1 MTDPKIL
8 ARAQSWLDDPY
19 YDEATKTQVRSLL
32 KNPEQLTDAFYTD
45 LSFGTGGL
53 RGIMGV
59 GSNRI
64 NIYTIR
70 KASQGLANYIKKH
83 GNPSKGV
90 AIGFDSRH
98 HSHEFAE
105 ESAKVF
111 AGNGIKAFLME
122 ELRPTPYVSFATRH
136 LKAQAGVMITASH
149 NPKEY
154 NGYKVF
160 WQDGG
165 QVVPPHDTGII
176 AEVDAISSPS
186 QIQLARIDDPLIISV
201 NTTLDEDYLRA
212 LSALQH
218 FPGEDLQ
225 NHLAL
230 KICYTSLHGTG
241 ITLMPEALRR
251 WGFSP
256 PHLVA
261 SQIVPDGN
269 FPTVHFPN
277 PEYPEALKDGIAD
290 LVQTGNDMLIAT
302 DPDADRLGV
311 VVRHR
316 DKPVTLSG
324 NEQAAIAAY
333 FICDTLKIQKK
344 LPSKGAIVTT
354 IVTTE
359 LLKKIAD
366 AYQVKCFEVLT
377 GFKYIGEKI
386 HQWEQKPGG
395 YQFLFGAEE
404 SYGYL
409 MGTYARDKDAMIAGC
424 LFAEIAMKMK
434 EQGKTVVDLLYDI
447 YRKFGV
453 FREKQFSLTFE
464 EGKKGL
470 DAIFRLMEKLR
481 KNPPAALAGQ
491 KIVSTEDYLKGTSEN
506 LPRSDVLLYR
516 LEDKSKIIIRPS
528 GTEPK
533 LKIYLAAQTSVESI
547 EKGLDA
553 CNQKLEILISAL
565 KKDLG

>member
-1 MTDPKIL
+1 MTDPTIL

-19 YDEATKTQVRSLL
+19 YDEETKAEVRSLL

-45 LSFGTGGL
+45 LAFGTGGL
-53 RGIMGV
+53 RGIMGA

-90 AIGFDSRH
+90 VIGFDSRH
-98 HSHEFAE
+98 HSHEFAQ

-111 AGNGIKAFLME
+111 AGNGLKAFLME

-165 QVVPPHDTGII
+165 QVVPPHDTGMI
-176 AEVDAISSPS
+176 AEVDALSSPS
-186 QIQLARIDDPLIISV
+186 QIHLAKLSDPLIISV
-201 NTTLDEDYLRA
+201 DTTLDEDYLRA

-218 FPGEDLQ
+218 FSGEDHQ
-225 NHLAL
+225 SL

-261 SQIVPDGN
+261 SQIVPDGD

-277 PEYPEALKDGIAD
+277 PEYPEALKDGTLD
-290 LVQTGNDMLIAT
+290 LIQTGNDILIAT

-311 VVRHR
+311 VVRHH
-316 DKPVTLSG
+316 DKPVILSG

-344 LPSKGAIVTT
+344 LPPKGAIVTT

-434 EQGKTVVDLLYDI
+434 EQGKTVVDVLYEI

-464 EGKKGL
+464 EGKKGV
-470 DAIFRLMEKLR
+470 DTIGHLMEKLR
-481 KNPPAALAGQ
+481 KDSPTTLAGQ
-491 KIVSTEDYLKGTSEN
+491 KIVSTKDYLKGTPEN
-506 LPRSDVLLYR
+506 LPLSDVLLYR

-533 LKIYLAAQTSVESI
+533 LKIYLAAQTSAESI
-547 EKGLDA
+547 EKGLDV
-553 CNQKLEILISAL
+553 CNKKLEVLITAL
-565 KKDLG
+565 KQDLK

>member
-1 MTDPKIL
+1 VIDPEIL
-8 ARAQSWLDDPY
+8 RRAHQWLEDPA
-19 YDEATKTQVRSLL
+19 YDEKTKAEVRKLL
-32 KNPEQLTDAFYTD
+32 NHPDQLTDAFFTD

-53 RGIMGV
+53 RGIMGA
-59 GSNRI
+59 GSNRM

-70 KASQGLANYIKKH
+70 KASQGLANYIRKK
-83 GNPSKGV
+83 GNPSLGV
-90 AIGFDSRH
+90 VIGFDSRH
-98 HSHEFAE
+98 HSTEFAE
-105 ESAKVF
+105 ETAKVF
-111 AGNGIKAFLME
+111 AANGIKVYLMP
-122 ELRPTPYVSFATRH
+122 ELRPTPYVSFSTRH

-186 QIQLARIDDPLIISV
+186 QVKVGKINNPLIIKTDKS
-201 NTTLDEDYLRA
+201 LDEAYLKA
-212 LSALQH
+212 LSALQL
-218 FPGEDLQ
+218 FPQED
-225 NHLAL
+225 HSSL

-251 WGFSP
+251 WRFSA

-261 SQIVPDGN
+261 NQVVPDGD

-290 LVQTGNDMLIAT
+290 LTQTGNDILIAT

-311 VVRHR
+311 VVRHQG
-316 DKPVTLSG
+316 KPVTLSG

-333 FICDTLKIQKK
+333 FICDTLTKQKK
-344 LPSKGAIVTT
+344 MPPKGAIVTT

-359 LLKKIAD
+359 LLKHIAK
-366 AYQVKCFEVLT
+366 AFNIACFEVLT

-424 LFAEIAMKMK
+424 LFAEIAVKMK
-434 EQGKTVVDLLYDI
+434 EQGKTLVDLLHEI
-447 YRKFGV
+447 YSKFGI
-453 FREKQFSLTFE
+453 FREKQMSLTFE

-470 DAIFRLMEKLR
+470 DNIQRLMTALR
-481 KNPPAALAGQ
+481 KNPPATLASQ
-491 KIVSTEDYLKGTSEN
+491 KVVTTEDYLKGTPEN

-516 LEDKSKIIIRPS
+516 LEDQSKIIIRPS

-533 LKIYLAAQTSVESI
+533 LKVYLATTTKSASI
-547 EKGLDA
+547 EKGLDD
-553 CNQKLEILISAL
+553 CNQRIDNLLAAL
-565 KKDLG
+565 KKELQ

>member
-1 MTDPKIL
+1 MTDPQIL
-8 ARAQSWLDDPY
+8 KRAQSWLDDPY
-19 YDEATKTQVRSLL
+19 YDEATKAEVRKLMS
-32 KNPEQLTDAFYTD
+32 KPDQLTDAFYTD

-70 KASQGLANYIKKH
+70 KATQGLANYIRKQ
-83 GNPSKGV
+83 GNPSQGV

-98 HSHEFAE
+98 HSDIFAE
-105 ESAKVF
+105 EAAKVL
-111 AGNGIKAFLME
+111 AGSGIKAYLLKQ
-122 ELRPTPYVSFATRH
+122 LRPTPYVSFATRH
-136 LKAQAGVMITASH
+136 LKAEAGIMITASH

-176 AEVDAISSPS
+176 NEVDAISSPA
-186 QIQLARIDDPLIISV
+186 QIKLAQPTHPLIIRIDSS
-201 NTTLDEDYLRA
+201 LDEDYLQA
-212 LSALQH
+212 LSALQF
-218 FPGEDLQ
+218 FPGED
-225 NHLAL
+225 HSSL

-241 ITLMPEALRR
+241 ITLMPQALAR
-251 WGFSP
+251 WKFSP

-261 SQIVPDGN
+261 SQVVPNGD

-277 PEYPEALKDGIAD
+277 PEYPEALKAGTDD
-290 LVQTGNDMLIAT
+290 LVQTGNDLLIAT

-311 VVRHR
+311 VVQHHHQ
-316 DKPVTLSG
+316 PVTLTG

-333 FICDTLKIQKK
+333 FICETLSTQKK
-344 LPSKGAIVTT
+344 LPAKGAIVTT

-359 LLKKIAD
+359 LLKKIAE
-366 AYQVKCFEVLT
+366 AYKINCFEVLT

-386 HQWEQKPGG
+386 HEWEQKPGG

-409 MGTYARDKDAMIAGC
+409 MGTYARDKDAIIAGC
-424 LFAEIAMKMK
+424 LFAEIAFKMK
-434 EQGKTVVDLLYDI
+434 EQGKTLVDLLHEI
-447 YRKFGV
+447 YRKYGIY
-453 FREKQFSLTFE
+453 REKQFSLNFE

-470 DAIFRLMEKLR
+470 DSIRHLMEGLR
-481 KNPPAALAGQ
+481 KNPPTSLAGQ
-491 KIVSTEDYLKGTSEN
+491 KVTTTEDFLKGTPEN

-516 LEDKSKIIIRPS
+516 LEDQSKIIIRPS

-533 LKIYLAAQTSVESI
+533 LKVYLATHTSSDSI
-547 EKGLDA
+547 EKGLKI
-553 CNQKLEILISAL
+553 CNQRLEKVIAAL
-565 KKDLG
+565 KKDLH

>member
-1 MTDPKIL
+1 VTDPKIL
-8 ARAQSWLDDPY
+8 SRAQNWLDDPY
-19 YDEATKTQVRSLL
+19 YDQQTKAEVRELL
-32 KNPEQLTDAFYTD
+32 KNPEELTDAFYTD

-53 RGIMGV
+53 RGIMGA

-70 KASQGLANYIKKH
+70 TATQGLANYILKH

-98 HSHEFAE
+98 HSHEFAQE
-105 ESAKVF
+105 TAKVF
-111 AGNGIKAFLME
+111 AANGIKAFLMK

-154 NGYKVF
+154 NGYKVY

-176 AEVDAISSPS
+176 SEVDAISSPA
-186 QIQLARIDDPLIISV
+186 QIKLAKIDDPLIISV
-201 NTTLDEDYLRA
+201 NSTLDEDYLRA

-218 FPGEDLQ
+218 FPGED
-225 NHLAL
+225 HRAL

-277 PEYPEALKDGIAD
+277 PEYPEALKDGTAD
-290 LVQTGNDMLIAT
+290 LVQTGNDILIAT

-311 VVRHR
+311 VVRHH

-333 FICDTLKIQKK
+333 FICETLKMQKK
-344 LPSKGAIVTT
+344 LPPKGAIVTT

-359 LLKKIAD
+359 LLKKISE
-366 AYQVKCFEVLT
+366 AYQVECFEVLT

-386 HQWEQKPGG
+386 HEWEQKTGS

-409 MGTYARDKDAMIAGC
+409 MGTYARDKDAMVAGC

-434 EQGKTVVDLLYDI
+434 EQGKTLVDLLYDI
-447 YRKFGV
+447 YQKFGV
-453 FREKQFSLTFE
+453 YREKQFSLTFE

-470 DAIFRLMEKLR
+470 DSIHHLMEGLR
-481 KNPPAALAGQ
+481 KNPPASLAGQ
-491 KIVSTEDYLKGTSEN
+491 RIISTEDFLKGTPED

-516 LEDKSKIIIRPS
+516 LEDQSKIIIRPS

-533 LKIYLAAQTSVESI
+533 LKVYLATQTATESI
-547 EKGLDA
+547 EKGLEA
-553 CNQKLEILISAL
+553 CNKQLETLITAL
-565 KKDLG
+565 KSDLKV

>member
-8 ARAQSWLDDPY
+8 SRAQNWLDDPY
-19 YDEATKTQVRSLL
+19 YDQQTKAEVRELL
-32 KNPEQLTDAFYTD
+32 KNPEELTDAFYTD

-53 RGIMGV
+53 RGIMGA

-70 KASQGLANYIKKH
+70 TATQGLANYILKH

-98 HSHEFAE
+98 HSHEFAQE
-105 ESAKVF
+105 TAKVF
-111 AGNGIKAFLME
+111 AANGIKAFLMK

-154 NGYKVF
+154 NGYKVY

-176 AEVDAISSPS
+176 SEVDAISSPA
-186 QIQLARIDDPLIISV
+186 QIKLAKIDDPLIISV
-201 NTTLDEDYLRA
+201 NSTLDEDYLRA

-218 FPGEDLQ
+218 FPGED
-225 NHLAL
+225 HRAL

-277 PEYPEALKDGIAD
+277 PEYPEALKDGTAD
-290 LVQTGNDMLIAT
+290 LVQTGNDILIAT

-311 VVRHR
+311 VVRHH

-333 FICDTLKIQKK
+333 FICETLKMQKK
-344 LPSKGAIVTT
+344 LPPKGAIVTT

-359 LLKKIAD
+359 LLKKISE
-366 AYQVKCFEVLT
+366 AYQVECFEVLT

-386 HQWEQKPGG
+386 HEWEQKTGS

-409 MGTYARDKDAMIAGC
+409 MGTYARDKDAMVAGC

-434 EQGKTVVDLLYDI
+434 EQGKTLVDLLYDI
-447 YRKFGV
+447 YQKFGV
-453 FREKQFSLTFE
+453 YREKQFSLTFE

-470 DAIFRLMEKLR
+470 DSIHHLMEGLR
-481 KNPPAALAGQ
+481 KNPPASLAGQ
-491 KIVSTEDYLKGTSEN
+491 RIISTEDFLKGTPED

-516 LEDKSKIIIRPS
+516 LEDQSKIIIRPS

-533 LKIYLAAQTSVESI
+533 LKVYLATQTATESI
-547 EKGLDA
+547 EKGLEA
-553 CNQKLEILISAL
+553 CNKQLETLITAL
-565 KKDLG
+565 KSDLKV

>member
-1 MTDPKIL
+1 MDPQIL
-8 ARAQSWLDDPY
+8 KRAHAWLEDPS
-19 YDEATKTQVRSLL
+19 YDEKTKTEVRELL
-32 KNPEQLTDAFYTD
+32 KHPDQLTDAFFTD

-53 RGIMGV
+53 RGIMGA

-70 KASQGLANYIKKH
+70 KASQGLANYILKK
-83 GNPSKGV
+83 GNPSSGV
-90 AIGFDSRH
+90 VIGFDSRH
-98 HSHEFAE
+98 HSAEFAQE
-105 ESAKVF
+105 AAKVF
-111 AGNGIKAFLME
+111 AGNGIKVFLLK

-176 AEVDAISSPS
+176 AEVDAVSS
-186 QIQLARIDDPLIISV
+186 IKLANLTDPLILI
-201 NTTLDEDYLRA
+201 DEAYLEA
-212 LSALQH
+212 LSSLQH
-218 FPGEDLQ
+218 FPGE
-225 NHLAL
+225 NHTSL
-230 KICYTSLHGTG
+230 KISYSSLHGTG

-251 WGFSP
+251 WGFSA

-261 SQIVPDGN
+261 SQAVPDGD

-277 PEYPEALKDGIAD
+277 PEYPEALKAGIED
-290 LVQTGNDMLIAT
+290 LVQNGSDILIAT

-311 VVRHR
+311 VASHQG
-316 DKPVTLSG
+316 KPVTLTG
-324 NEQAAIAAY
+324 NEQAALAAY
-333 FICDTLKIQKK
+333 FICETLTKQKK
-344 LPSKGAIVTT
+344 MPPKGAIVTT

-359 LLKKIAD
+359 LLKHIAK
-366 AYQVKCFEVLT
+366 AFNVACFEVLT

-424 LFAEIAMKMK
+424 LFAEIAVKMK
-434 EQGKTVVDLLYDI
+434 EQGKTLIDLLHEI
-447 YRKFGV
+447 YAKFGV

-470 DAIFRLMEKLR
+470 DSIQRLMEGLR
-481 KNPPAALAGQ
+481 KNPPSTLGGQ
-491 KIVSTEDYLKGTSEN
+491 KVIESEDYLKGTSEN

-516 LEDKSKIIIRPS
+516 LEDQSKIIIRPS

-533 LKIYLAAQTSVESI
+533 LKVYLAVHTTQFKAIQE
-547 EKGLDA
+547 GLDA
-553 CNQKLEILISAL
+553 CNRRLDILLAAL
-565 KKDLG
+565 KKELH

>member
-1 MTDPKIL
+1 MTDPQI
-8 ARAQSWLDDPY
+8 RAQSWLDDPY
-19 YDEATKTQVRSLL
+19 YDEKTKAQVRELL
-32 KNPEQLTDAFYTD
+32 KNPDQLNDAFYTD

-59 GSNRI
+59 GTNRM
-64 NIYTIR
+64 NIYTVR
-70 KASQGLANYIKKH
+70 KATQGLAHYIRKH
-83 GNPSKGV
+83 GNPLKGV

-98 HSHEFAE
+98 HSHEFAQE
-105 ESAKVF
+105 TAKVL
-111 AGNGIKAFLME
+111 AGNGIKAFLMK

-136 LKAQAGVMITASH
+136 FKAQAGVMITASH

-165 QVVPPHDTGII
+165 QVVPPHDTGIMS
-176 AEVDAISSPS
+176 EVNAVTSTS
-186 QIQLARIDDPLIISV
+186 QIKLAAIDDPLIISIDSS
-201 NTTLDEDYLRA
+201 LDEDYLRA

-218 FPGEDLQ
+218 FPKES
-225 NHLAL
+225 HSSL

-241 ITLMPEALRR
+241 ITLMPEALAR

-261 SQIVPDGN
+261 SQVVPDGD

-277 PEYPEALKDGIAD
+277 PEYPEALKAGTED
-290 LVQTGNDMLIAT
+290 LVKTGNDLLIAT

-311 VVRHR
+311 VVRHH
-316 DKPVTLSG
+316 DKPVALTG

-333 FICDTLKIQKK
+333 FICETLHRQKK
-344 LPSKGAIVTT
+344 MPPKGALITT

-386 HQWEQKPGG
+386 HEWEQKPGG
-395 YQFLFGAEE
+395 YNFLFGAEE

-424 LFAEIAMKMK
+424 LFAEIAFKMK
-434 EQGKTVVDLLYDI
+434 EQGKTLVDLLHDI

-453 FREKQFSLTFE
+453 YLEKQFSLTFE

-470 DAIFRLMEKLR
+470 DTIQHLMEGLR
-481 KNPPAALAGQ
+481 KNPPASLAGQ
-491 KIVSTEDYLKGTSEN
+491 KVVLSEDFLKGTPEK

-516 LEDKSKIIIRPS
+516 LEDQSKIIIRPS

-533 LKIYLAAQTSVESI
+533 LKVYLSTHTSVDSI
-547 EKGLDA
+547 EKGLTL
-553 CNQKLEILISAL
+553 CKKRLEILIDAL
-565 KKDLG
+565 KKDLIT

>member
-8 ARAQSWLDDPY
+8 RRAQAWLDDPH
-19 YDEATKTQVRSLL
+19 YDDKTKDEVRELL
-32 KNPEQLTDAFYTD
+32 KHPNQLIDAFYTD

-53 RGIMGV
+53 RGIMGA
-59 GSNRI
+59 GSNRL

-70 KASQGLANYIKKH
+70 KATQGLANYIHKY
-83 GNPSKGV
+83 GNSSQGV
-90 AIGFDSRH
+90 VIGFDSRH
-98 HSHEFAE
+98 HSYEFAQE
-105 ESAKVF
+105 TAKVF
-111 AGNGIKAFLME
+111 AGNGIKAFLIKD
-122 ELRPTPYVSFATRH
+122 LRPTPYVSFATRH

-149 NPKEY
+149 NSKEY

-165 QVVPPHDTGII
+165 QVVHPHDTGII
-176 AEVDAISSPS
+176 AEVDAIASPD
-186 QIQLARIDDPLIISV
+186 QIKLAKINNPLIICVDSS
-201 NTTLDEDYLRA
+201 LDEDYLRA

-218 FPGEDLQ
+218 FPSED
-225 NHLAL
+225 HSSL

-241 ITLMPEALRR
+241 ITLMPQALHR

-261 SQIVPDGN
+261 SQVVPDGD

-277 PEYPEALKDGIAD
+277 PEYPEALKAGTED
-290 LVQTGNDMLIAT
+290 LVKTGNDILIAT

-311 VVRHR
+311 VVRHCN
-316 DKPVTLSG
+316 KPVALSG

-333 FICDTLKIQKK
+333 FICETLKMQKK
-344 LPSKGAIVTT
+344 LPLKGTIVTT

-359 LLKKIAD
+359 LLKKIAT

-386 HQWEQKPGG
+386 HEWEQKSDS

-424 LFAEIAMKMK
+424 LFAEIAYKMK
-434 EQGKTVVDLLYDI
+434 EQGRTLVDLLYDI

-453 FREKQFSLTFE
+453 YQEKQFSLTFE

-470 DAIFRLMEKLR
+470 DSIHHLMQGLR
-481 KNPPAALAGQ
+481 KNPPACLAGQ
-491 KIVSTEDYLKGTSEN
+491 KVTTAEDFLKVTSEN
-506 LPRSDVLLYR
+506 FPLSDVLIYR
-516 LEDKSKIIIRPS
+516 LEDQSKIIIRPS

-533 LKIYLAAQTSVESI
+533 LKVYLATHISTESI
-547 EKGLDA
+547 DKGLET
-553 CNQKLEILISAL
+553 CNKRLETLIAAL
-565 KKDLG
+565 KKDLQ

>member
-1 MTDPKIL
+1 MDPAIL
-8 ARAQSWLDDPY
+8 KRAQAWLDDPY
-19 YDEATKTQVRSLL
+19 YDEKTKAEVRELL
-32 KNPEQLTDAFYTD
+32 KHPDQLTDAFYTE

-53 RGIMGV
+53 RGIMGA

-70 KASQGLANYIKKH
+70 KATQGLANYIRKK
-83 GNPSKGV
+83 GNPSQGV

-98 HSHEFAE
+98 HSHEFAQE
-105 ESAKVF
+105 TAKVF
-111 AGNGIKAFLME
+111 AANGIKAFLMK

-176 AEVDAISSPS
+176 AEVDAISSPAEVK
-186 QIQLARIDDPLIISV
+186 LAKIDDPLIIYVDSS
-201 NTTLDEDYLRA
+201 LDENYLRA
-212 LSALQH
+212 LSSLQH
-218 FPGEDLQ
+218 FPGED
-225 NHLAL
+225 HSAL
-230 KICYTSLHGTG
+230 KICYSSLHGTG
-241 ITLMPEALRR
+241 ITLMPQALHR

-261 SQIVPDGN
+261 SQVVPDGD

-277 PEYPEALKDGIAD
+277 PEYPEALKAGTED
-290 LVQTGNDMLIAT
+290 LVKTGNDILIVT
-302 DPDADRLGV
+302 DPDADRLGT
-311 VVRHR
+311 VVRHH
-316 DKPVTLSG
+316 DKPIPLSG

-333 FICDTLKIQKK
+333 FICETLTMQKK
-344 LPSKGAIVTT
+344 MPPKGAIVTT

-359 LLKKIAD
+359 LLKNIAK
-366 AYQVKCFEVLT
+366 AFQVKCFEVLT

-386 HQWEQKPGG
+386 HQWEQKPGS
-395 YQFLFGAEE
+395 YNFLFGAEE

-424 LFAEIAMKMK
+424 LFAEIALKMK
-434 EQGKTVVDLLYDI
+434 EQGKTLIDLLHDI
-447 YRKFGV
+447 YHRFGIY
-453 FREKQFSLTFE
+453 REKQFSLTFE

-470 DAIFRLMEKLR
+470 DTIHHLMEALR
-481 KNPPAALAGQ
+481 KNPLTSLGGQ
-491 KIVSTEDYLKGTSEN
+491 KIVTSEDFLKATPEN

-516 LEDKSKIIIRPS
+516 LEDQSKIIIRPS

-533 LKIYLAAQTSVESI
+533 LKVYLATHTSEFESI
-547 EKGLDA
+547 EKGLEA
-553 CNQKLEILISAL
+553 CNRRLDLLISAL
-565 KKDLG
+565 KKDLQ